1 MAQRLLLAD
10 DSITIQKV
18 IELTFADEKIDVVA
32 VGDGEQAIA
41 RLVSEPFDIVLAD
54 VGMPL
59 KDGFDVAAFVKGHPT
74 LRHVPVILL
83 TGAFESVDEAKVSAV
98 GAAAVLAKPFEPQVL
113 VSRVRDLLKA
123 AKAAAPSPAAAPSSD
138 ATSPRPVA
146 PHPAATEGA
155 SSSVDEYFE
164 RLDRAFATLN
174 VPLEPREIVRS
185 FPRPVPP
192 PDTDTGRGAD
202 QPPAEATAV
211 RRPASAQGYGGP
223 PKPCEGGSLG
233 EGGSFAAKPE
243 APLPQEARIEPA
255 GTEASDVAP
264 PSGLAQKFATM
275 LAVEQGELPASALEP
290 PVAGNDDAVID
301 RIVRRV
307 VEQMSDRAV
316 RDLASE
322 IVSRTAERLVREEID
337 RIKSGA

>member
-32 VGDGEQAIA
+32 VGDGAQAIA

-54 VGMPL
+54 IGMPV
-59 KDGFDVAAFVKGHPT
+59 KDGFDVAAFVKEHPT

-83 TGAFESVDEAKVSAV
+83 TGAFESVDEAKVRAV

-113 VSRVRDLLKA
+113 VSRVRDLLRA
-123 AKAAAPSPAAAPSSD
+123 AKAAPPPVAAPPGD
-138 ATSPRPVA
+138 PGGVRMVA
-146 PHPAATEGA
+146 PPPTATDGAA
-155 SSSVDEYFE
+155 SSVDEYFE
-164 RLDRAFATLN
+164 RLDRAFATMN
-174 VPLEPREIVRS
+174 VPLEPREIARS
-185 FPRPVPP
+185 FPRPVP
-192 PDTDTGRGAD
+192 A
-202 QPPAEATAV
+202 
-211 RRPASAQGYGGP
+211 
-223 PKPCEGGSLG
+223 
-233 EGGSFAAKPE
+233 PE
-243 APLPQEARIEPA
+243 ADEEVPEAVDVAAPSIEPRMEP
-255 GTEASDVAP
+255 TEAVADDSTHAPAP
-264 PSGLAQKFATM
+264 PSGLAKKFATL

-290 PVAGNDDAVID
+290 APGTDDAVVD

-316 RDLASE
+316 RDLATE
-322 IVSRTAERLVREEID
+322 IVSRTAERLVREEIS

>member
-54 VGMPL
+54 IGMPV

-74 LRHVPVILL
+74 LHHLPVILL
-83 TGAFESVDEAKVSAV
+83 TGAFEPVDDAKVRAV

-113 VSRVRDLLKA
+113 VSRVRDLLRA
-123 AKAAAPSPAAAPSSD
+123 AKEAPPPAAAPPADPGGHSV
-138 ATSPRPVA
+138 VA
-146 PHPAATEGA
+146 PPPAATAAG
-155 SSSVDEYFE
+155 SSVDEYFE

-174 VPLEPREIVRS
+174 VPLESREGVRS
-185 FPRPVPP
+185 FPRP
-192 PDTDTGRGAD
+192 G
-202 QPPAEATAV
+202 PA
-211 RRPASAQGYGGP
+211 
-223 PKPCEGGSLG
+223 
-233 EGGSFAAKPE
+233 PE
-243 APLPQEARIEPA
+243 ADEEPA
-255 GTEASDVAP
+255 IEHEPAAQAAAVPEAVDVAAPSIQPRMEPTEAVADDGTHAPAP
-264 PSGLAQKFATM
+264 PSGLAKKFATL
-275 LAVEQGELPASALEP
+275 LAVEQGELPASALESAP
-290 PVAGNDDAVID
+290 GTDDAVVD

-316 RDLASE
+316 RDVATE
-322 IVSRTAERLVREEID
+322 IVSRTAERLVREEIS

>member
-54 VGMPL
+54 IGMPV

-74 LRHVPVILL
+74 LCHLPVILL
-83 TGAFESVDEAKVSAV
+83 IGAFESVDDAKVRAV

-113 VSRVRDLLKA
+113 VSRVRDLLRT
-123 AKAAAPSPAAAPSSD
+123 AKAAPPPAAAPPGD
-138 ATSPRPVA
+138 PAGLRVVA
-146 PHPAATEGA
+146 PPPTATDGAA
-155 SSSVDEYFE
+155 SSVDEYFE
-164 RLDRAFATLN
+164 RLDRAFATMN
-174 VPLEPREIVRS
+174 VPLEPREIVGS
-185 FPRPVPP
+185 FPRPVP
-192 PDTDTGRGAD
+192 A
-202 QPPAEATAV
+202 
-211 RRPASAQGYGGP
+211 
-223 PKPCEGGSLG
+223 
-233 EGGSFAAKPE
+233 PE
-243 APLPQEARIEPA
+243 ADEEPA
-255 GTEASDVAP
+255 NEPEAVADDSPHTPVP
-264 PSGLAQKFATM
+264 PSGLAKKFATL

-290 PVAGNDDAVID
+290 APGTDDAVVD

-316 RDLASE
+316 RDLATE
-322 IVSRTAERLVREEID
+322 IVSRTAERLVREEIS

>member
-32 VGDGEQAIA
+32 VGDGAQAIA

-54 VGMPL
+54 IGMPV
-59 KDGFDVAAFVKGHPT
+59 KDGFDVAAFVKEHPT

-83 TGAFESVDEAKVSAV
+83 TGAFESVDEAKVRAV

-113 VSRVRDLLKA
+113 VSRVRDLLRA
-123 AKAAAPSPAAAPSSD
+123 AKAAPPPVAAPPGD
-138 ATSPRPVA
+138 PGGVRMVA
-146 PHPAATEGA
+146 PPPTATDGAA
-155 SSSVDEYFE
+155 SSVDEYFE
-164 RLDRAFATLN
+164 RLDRAFATMN

-185 FPRPVPP
+185 FPRPVP
-192 PDTDTGRGAD
+192 A
-202 QPPAEATAV
+202 
-211 RRPASAQGYGGP
+211 
-223 PKPCEGGSLG
+223 
-233 EGGSFAAKPE
+233 PE
-243 APLPQEARIEPA
+243 ADEEPA
-255 GTEASDVAP
+255 GERELAAQAAAVPEAVDVAAPSIQPRMEPTEAVADDSTHAPAP
-264 PSGLAQKFATM
+264 PSGLAKKFATL

-290 PVAGNDDAVID
+290 APGTDDAVVD

-316 RDLASE
+316 RDLATE
-322 IVSRTAERLVREEID
+322 IVSRTAERLVREEIS

>member
-54 VGMPL
+54 VGMPV

-74 LRHVPVILL
+74 LGHLPVILL

-113 VSRVRDLLKA
+113 VSRVRDLLRA
-123 AKAAAPSPAAAPSSD
+123 AKAAAPPGDLTVPFL
-138 ATSPRPVA
+138 VA
-146 PHPAATEGA
+146 PQPAATDTA
-155 SSSVDEYFE
+155 ASSVDEYFE
-164 RLDRAFATLN
+164 RLDRAFASLN
-174 VPLEPREIVRS
+174 VPLEPREVVRS
-185 FPRPVPP
+185 FPRPVP
-192 PDTDTGRGAD
+192 TAGAD
-202 QPPAEATAV
+202 
-211 RRPASAQGYGGP
+211 
-223 PKPCEGGSLG
+223 K
-233 EGGSFAAKPE
+233 
-243 APLPQEARIEPA
+243 EPA
-255 GTEASDVAP
+255 GERELAVPVVAVPEAVDVATPVVEPGLVPTEAVAREGTQAPTTSSD
-264 PSGLAQKFATM
+264 LAKKFATM

-290 PVAGNDDAVID
+290 APGNDDAVVE
-301 RIVRRV
+301 RVVRRV

-316 RDLASE
+316 RDLATE
-322 IVSRTAERLVREEID
+322 IVSRTAERLVREEIS

>member
-1 MAQRLLLAD
+1 MAQRLLVAD

-59 KDGFDVAAFVKGHPT
+59 KDGFAVAAFVKGHPT
-74 LRHVPVILL
+74 LRHLPVILL

-123 AKAAAPSPAAAPSSD
+123 AKAAAPPPAAAPPSD
-138 ATSPRPVA
+138 PTGPRLVA
-146 PHPAATEGA
+146 PHPAATEGP

-192 PDTDTGRGAD
+192 LDAETDDPYTERDVAGPD
-202 QPPAEATAV
+202 
-211 RRPASAQGYGGP
+211 SAIH
-223 PKPCEGGSLG
+223 EV
-233 EGGSFAAKPE
+233 FAKPE
-243 APLPQEARIEPA
+243 SADSGRAAEAPPPEEARIEPA
-255 GTEASDVAP
+255 GTEPTVVAP

-275 LAVEQGELPASALEP
+275 LAVEQGELSAAALEP
-290 PVAGNDDAVID
+290 PVAGNDDAVVD

-316 RDLASE
+316 RELATE